1 MIWKRYRR
9 FHHGR
14 RNCKCVVGI
23 IAIRKRFERFL
34 FLAHQCRDLSQNK
47 LTDFD
52 VEQDIPDLTNIRN
65 LNLNKNRLIKFPIL
79 RGLELDTLKME
90 QNFIEFIPN
99 EALLALPQL
108 TVLHLNKN
116 GIKSVLP
123 NTFPSSSRLKI
134 L

>member
-1 MIWKRYRR
+1 M
-9 FHHGR
+9 F
-14 RNCKCVVGI
+14 
-23 IAIRKRFERFL
+23 
-34 FLAHQCRDLSQNK
+34 RDLSQNK

-90 QNFIEFIPN
+90 QNFIEVIPA

-108 TVLHLNKN
+108 TVLYLNKN
-116 GIKSVLP
+116 GIKAVLP
-123 NTFPSSSRLKI
+123 NTFPSSNRLKS